1 MSFIRAAGDPGRET
15 HSVPSP
21 LKSARPFLVLSL
33 VPLVAGVAGLIP
45 QLDGFVLGALF
56 AGAGALRA
64 VIDYG
69 RLSSLRRLADRQLL
83 GSAAPR
89 SPELVVWRTGELSS
103 ERNRRELAKALRG
116 VVSELDARRLPGAS
130 PLNRS
135 GARPHAGLIQTL
147 ADRVGD
153 LERPASAPGL
163 LLVENLLTDGWG
175 PLYARNRVGEI
186 GASLRR
192 CLTTLDDGRGHVA
205 VRAVSP
211 ASPNG
216 RMSRAQAKLH
226 VTRNRGH

>member
-1 MSFIRAAGDPGRET
+1 M
-15 HSVPSP
+15 PSP
-21 LKSARPFLVLSL
+21 LRAARPFLVLSL
-33 VPLVAGVAGLIP
+33 VPLVAGVTGLIP
-45 QLDGFVLGALF
+45 RLDGFVLGALF

-64 VIDYG
+64 VIEYR
-69 RLSSLRRLADRQLL
+69 RLSSLRHLADRQLL

-89 SPELVVWRTGELSS
+89 PPELVVWRTGELTS
-103 ERNRRELAKALRG
+103 ERSRRVLAKALRG
-116 VVSELDARRLPGAS
+116 VVSELDSRRLPGSS

-135 GARPHAGLIQTL
+135 GARPHAGLIQAL

-153 LERPASAPGL
+153 LERPVSARGI
-163 LLVENLLTDGWG
+163 LLVEDLVTDGWG

-205 VRAVSP
+205 AHAVTP

-216 RMSRAQAKLH
+216 RTSEAHAKLH
-226 VTRNRGH
+226 VTRNGRH